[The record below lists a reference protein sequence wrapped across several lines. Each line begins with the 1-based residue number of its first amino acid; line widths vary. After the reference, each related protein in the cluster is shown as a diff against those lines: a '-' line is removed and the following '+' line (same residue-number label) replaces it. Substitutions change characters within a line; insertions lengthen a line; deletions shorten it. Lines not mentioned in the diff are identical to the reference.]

1 MDLILSR
8 VELFEDAPFT
18 IQRLCELLL
27 EPAKHYTSTDKY
39 MRALLK
45 NLLVVSGMHFP
56 QSLGPR
62 LKTCY
67 FYPASNREVQNFRI
81 KLSDLCTKLSIS
93 RTLPIRFR

>member
-45 NLLVVSGMHFP
+45 NLLVVSGKRF
-56 QSLGPR
+56 PR
-62 LKTCY
+62 LKTY
-67 FYPASNREVQNFRI
+67 FYPASNTEV
-81 KLSDLCTKLSIS
+81 SI
-93 RTLPIRFR
+93 F

>member
-45 NLLVVSGMHFP
+45 NLLVVSGRHF
-56 QSLGPR
+56 LR

-67 FYPASNREVQNFRI
+67 YSSFKQKSSKFSNQVV
-81 KLSDLCTKLSIS
+81 
-93 RTLPIRFR
+93 